1 MSEPTSETSTLS
13 TPISS
18 FIPSYT
24 DGSVIIWDGNPA
36 HLEGLLY
43 EVGKFFRRSGYFQ
56 YLFEHRAAIVSGGKL
71 AVDTANAV
79 YFVTNQFDD
88 GKGYGY
94 DSPCPPTVTRF
105 QDLVDDLTARTTA
118 GTYTGTVPA
127 ALTAITDAHKYTVIV
142 APHAVRDEDTR
153 LLRAWVHVLGAAEQ
167 AEELLDAADGSGLV
181 LMEHLRALSAQASP
195 KDRAL
200 VAVNHSRIVREGVAQ
215 KRHAFV

>member
-24 DGSVIIWDGNPA
+24 DGSVIIWNGNPA

-94 DSPCPPTVTRF
+94 DSPCPPTVMRRPPPF
-105 QDLVDDLTARTTA
+105 C
-118 GTYTGTVPA
+118 
-127 ALTAITDAHKYTVIV
+127 
-142 APHAVRDEDTR
+142 
-153 LLRAWVHVLGAAEQ
+153 
-167 AEELLDAADGSGLV
+167 
-181 LMEHLRALSAQASP
+181 SA
-195 KDRAL
+195 
-200 VAVNHSRIVREGVAQ
+200 
-215 KRHAFV
+215 